1 MQGSCGGLAGIMR
14 AVPVPERPG
23 ESRLL
28 SILSPILEMS
38 MLKKLVPAVLG
49 ALLIASPVIAVTT
62 AAAAPQAAAASS
74 GSMKSD
80 SMKSDSMKSGSKK
93 SGSMKSTHKAAKHKK
108 SWHHAKHSKKK
119 APPAA

>member
-1 MQGSCGGLAGIMR
+1 MQGSYGGLAGIMR

-80 SMKSDSMKSGSKK
+80 SMKS
-93 SGSMKSTHKAAKHKK
+93 THKAAKHKK
-108 SWHHAKHSKKK
+108 SSHHAKHSKKK